1 LLLDIDLLSFLR
13 GANSRLVAHRCGNGS
28 GWLAP
33 AVAIPLDQ
41 LLELRE
47 VVDYVD
53 SSPSVQ
59 LRRLQQPQVESS
71 EVTERH
77 AVPEEVL
84 LQCPLLLIKSL
95 FLLFDVLLYQA
106 SAVVVEVLE
115 DESLLVG
122 VRRLPLI
129 VVRLSIPSHQ
139 RFQLLLTLSVVMTAT
154 GRGK

>member
-1 LLLDIDLLSFLR
+1 
-13 GANSRLVAHRCGNGS
+13 
-28 GWLAP
+28 
-33 AVAIPLDQ
+33 
-41 LLELRE
+41 
-47 VVDYVD
+47 
-53 SSPSVQ
+53 
-59 LRRLQQPQVESS
+59 
-71 EVTERH
+71 
-77 AVPEEVL
+77 
-84 LQCPLLLIKSL
+84 
-95 FLLFDVLLYQA
+95 LLYQA